1 VKLLPFQ
8 SGDERDGAR
17 CLRATDWRTPRLS
30 SSVRVTWPGMAPDR
44 VFFKLSKLL
53 NQERALSAPCLSHF
67 CNYGGGAKA
76 VVSLGENHEKA
87 WRFGMHRLRKC
98 LNAVISALRRHAL
111 ARRGNAADG
120 LHRHLMSHYGL
131 LHRVIRR
138 LSADASRW
146 WAADARAEHTGA
158 RPNRAV
164 MAKRRR
170 HVVLTPTV
178 VRFWEV
184 VQSWRRILW

>member
-1 VKLLPFQ
+1 MKLLRFR

-17 CLRATDWRTPRLS
+17 CLRATDWRTPRFIQRTCHLA
-30 SSVRVTWPGMAPDR
+30 GMAPDQ
-44 VFFKLSKLL
+44 VFSKLSKLL
-53 NQERALSAPCLSHF
+53 NQERALSAPCLRHF

-76 VVSLGENHEKA
+76 VVSSRENHEKA
-87 WRFGMHRLRKC
+87 CRFGMHRLRNC
-98 LNAVISALRRHAL
+98 LNAVISALRRRAL
-111 ARRGNAADG
+111 ARRGCAADG

-138 LSADASRW
+138 SSADTSRW
-146 WAADARAEHTGA
+146 LAADARAGDTGA

-170 HVVLTPTV
+170 RVVLTHTV
-178 VRFWEV
+178 IRFSDV
-184 VQSWRRILW
+184 VQSGRRILW